1 MAARFCRSPRNCLN
15 ASATRRHLLLPVDP
29 PDQIPAVPEYIDST
43 TRSMK
48 EKVRWYSP
56 RLGQEVDIVRW
67 GYYGTPIL
75 LFPTAGGDAEE
86 IERFFLIKVLEPL
99 IHEGRLKVYSVDSIN
114 GRVWLTHDN
123 VAHRVWVQKQYDSF
137 IRNEVVPFIHTDCR
151 SDSIDIMTS
160 GASIGALNALI
171 SICRH
176 PDVFS
181 KALCVSGTYDVQKW
195 LEGEWHDDFWYHSP
209 LMFVPHLPEG
219 PQLNRLRERFI
230 LLATGSGKNED
241 PEDSWMVANSLGSKN
256 IPNRVD
262 VWDKSWPHDWT
273 TWREMYPKYV
283 EELLG

>member
-1 MAARFCRSPRNCLN
+1 
-15 ASATRRHLLLPVDP
+15 
-29 PDQIPAVPEYIDST
+29 
-43 TRSMK
+43 MK

-67 GYYGTPIL
+67 GYYGTPL
-75 LFPTAGGDAEE
+75 LLYPTAGGDAEE

-99 IHEGRLKVYSVDSIN
+99 IHAGRLKVYSVDSVN
-114 GRVWLTHDN
+114 GRIWLTHDH
-123 VAHRVWVQKQYDSF
+123 VAHRVWMQKQYDSF

-181 KALCVSGTYDVQKW
+181 KALCVSGTYDVEKW
-195 LEGEWHDDFWYHSP
+195 LEGQWYEDFWYYSP

-219 PQLNRLRERFI
+219 PQLTQLRERFI
-230 LLATGSGKNED
+230 LLVTGSGKNED
-241 PEDSWMVANSLGSKN
+241 PEDSWMVANALGSKN

-262 VWDKSWPHDWT
+262 VWDQSWPHDWV

-283 EELLG
+283 EEMLG